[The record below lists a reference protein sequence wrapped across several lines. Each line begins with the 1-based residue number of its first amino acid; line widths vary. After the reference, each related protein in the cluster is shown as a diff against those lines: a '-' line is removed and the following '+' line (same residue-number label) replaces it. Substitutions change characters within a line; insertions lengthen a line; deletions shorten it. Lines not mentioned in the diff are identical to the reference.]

1 MARERKQGS
10 IFLGIV
16 LDPKHQAHH
25 MVCHPGLNFH
35 FILSFFPYHWCLSS
49 GKMMELR
56 SPSHL
61 QEVLSL
67 ILGSLSDALWY
78 DDEMG
83 FRVQR

>member
-1 MARERKQGS
+1 
-10 IFLGIV
+10 
-16 LDPKHQAHH
+16 
-25 MVCHPGLNFH
+25 
-35 FILSFFPYHWCLSS
+35 
-49 GKMMELR
+49 MELR